1 MWLMF
6 TTVIGFTVLLL
17 FGMLIMIHFLKKAMF
32 SEDSV
37 NIDERPEK
45 TYTLDS

>member
-17 FGMLIMIHFLKKAMF
+17 IGMLIMIHFLQRAMIT
-32 SEDSV
+32 EDSV
-37 NIDERPEK
+37 TIDEKPEK